1 MLNHEELK
9 SFVAVT
15 ILGES
20 DRQPLS
26 VDDAF
31 IALSEWV
38 KEGMELPEGI
48 TAQAL
53 SDEWNRQL
61 AADAAR

>member
-1 MLNHEELK
+1 MLNRKELE

-20 DRQPLS
+20 DRQPLTP
-26 VDDAF
+26 DDAF
-31 IALSEWV
+31 IAISNWIR
-38 KEGMELPEGI
+38 EGVELPEGI

-61 AADAAR
+61 TADAAR